1 MVNTVIFVYLVNIK
15 LPKLDTQQHNMNKTE
30 FEKAMNESARSR
42 ALLLIEDVA
51 RNRYNEMSILTTQQ
65 KQQVRESLQKP
76 RERKILN
83 DLYKIDDQVANG
95 LKDLQGVKFEV
106 LRYYSYMQGYILI
119 LDTLLEAKKLSNN
132 IIKEIIDVQERK
144 KIADKAISNVSF
156 PLAQVESTQKG
167 DIIFNIDFEETNN
180 SFWYA
185 ISGIKKNVVIS
196 ATRFISWRKAMKD
209 YMKENKFN
217 VQIYNQVI
225 ESMEESIYRPI
236 VPWEE
241 YQSKEV
247 HTMMDKTYQKLEK
260 DVNKYAIVP
269 DIKKLEV
276 NIGMYNNFKQ
286 AYLYGEV

>member
-1 MVNTVIFVYLVNIK
+1 VVNTVIFVYLVNIK

>member
-1 MVNTVIFVYLVNIK
+1 
-15 LPKLDTQQHNMNKTE
+15 
-30 FEKAMNESARSR
+30 
-42 ALLLIEDVA
+42 
-51 RNRYNEMSILTTQQ
+51 
-65 KQQVRESLQKP
+65 
-76 RERKILN
+76 
-83 DLYKIDDQVANG
+83 
-95 LKDLQGVKFEV
+95 
-106 LRYYSYMQGYILI
+106 
-119 LDTLLEAKKLSNN
+119 
-132 IIKEIIDVQERK
+132 
-144 KIADKAISNVSF
+144 
-156 PLAQVESTQKG
+156 
-167 DIIFNIDFEETNN
+167 
-180 SFWYA
+180 
-185 ISGIKKNVVIS
+185 
-196 ATRFISWRKAMKD
+196 MKD